1 MPLILSGNV
10 GSATAA
16 TGFNVDRSLRFNS
29 GSSDSITRTN
39 SSASNRRTFTV
50 SFWLKKTSITTE
62 QNPVFAGDLS
72 GSNPY
77 FDFRFDNTQIINW
90 YGSASNGSEEFNLK
104 TNRVF
109 KDPNAW
115 YHFVLAVDTTQGTG
129 SNRLKLYVNGVQE
142 TSFSK
147 SNYPGQNYDTP
158 FNDNNYE
165 VQWGAI
171 RNNSPTLDGYLAEM
185 ILIDG
190 QQLDPTSFG
199 EFDEDSPTIW
209 KPKDVSGLTF
219 GTNGFYLNAPGPS
232 TGQNSNGLGGDS
244 SGNGNHFASSGL
256 AAIDQSFDT
265 CTNNFAILNILDNQ
279 LTPHSLSEGNLKQ
292 TTDSTSGYAPNVSSI
307 AVSQGKWYFEVKY
320 VSRSNSDN
328 YNLVGIKGS
337 QITNTGYLGKNAY
350 EYGYYSQSGKYYT
363 SNNSTSYG
371 DSYDQG
377 DVIGCYLDLDNS
389 KLYFA
394 KNGTLQNSGT
404 GISIT
409 AAASTP
415 LGHYFFAVGDYGQS
429 LTLVNEIN
437 FGSPI
442 SSISSGNTDANGY
455 GNFEYDPSSGTFDG
469 ASKDFYALNTK
480 NLAEFG

>member
-1 MPLILSGNV
+1 MPLIISGNV
-10 GSATAA
+10 GSATADA
-16 TGFNVDRSLRFNS
+16 AFNVSRSLRFNS
-29 GSSDSITRTN
+29 ASNDSITRTN
-39 SSASNRRTFTV
+39 SSATNRRTFTV
-50 SFWLKKTSITTE
+50 SFWLKKTDTTTE

-72 GSNPY
+72 GANPY

-104 TNRVF
+104 TTRRF
-109 KDPNAW
+109 RDPNAW
-115 YHFVLAVDTTQGTG
+115 YHFVLAVDTTQGTS

-147 SNYPGQNYDTP
+147 SNYPSQDHETA

-171 RNNSPTLDGYLAEM
+171 RNNSPTLNGYLAEM
-185 ILIDG
+185 VLIDG

-199 EFDEDSPTIW
+199 EFDSDSGIW
-209 KPKDVSGLTF
+209 KPIDVTGLTF

-265 CTNNFAILNILDNQ
+265 CTNNFAVLNTIDNYY
-279 LTPHSLSEGNLKQ
+279 TPHSLSEGGLKQ
-292 TTDSTSGYAPNVSSI
+292 TTDSSSGYAPNVSSI
-307 AVSQGKWYFEVKY
+307 GVSQGKWYFECKY
-320 VSRSNSDN
+320 VSRSSSDN
-328 YNLVGIKGS
+328 YNLIGVKS
-337 QITNTGYLGKNAY
+337 TQIVNTNYLGQNQY
-350 EYGYYSQSGKYYT
+350 DYGYYSGNGKYYT
-363 SNNSTSYG
+363 NNGANTYG

-377 DVIGCYLDLDNS
+377 DVIGCYLDLDNN

-394 KNGTLQNSGT
+394 KNGTVQNSGT

-409 AAASTP
+409 DPASTP
-415 LGHYFFAVGDYGQS
+415 LGNYFFAVGDYGQS
-429 LTLVNEIN
+429 VTIVNEVN

-469 ASKDFYALNTK
+469 ASKNFYALNTK